1 MISQFGRGPLTS
13 FHGNHLSS
21 IKLDSQPLRKSEM
34 LLQRPIIIQ
43 NNNGRKTEIEDD
55 DFKARLRSKN
65 NADSEES

>member
-1 MISQFGRGPLTS
+1 MPS
-13 FHGNHLSS
+13 
-21 IKLDSQPLRKSEM
+21 
-34 LLQRPIIIQ
+34 QRPIIIQ